1 MVARFRISDPAR
13 EDLGNILATSAE
25 RWGDEGQER
34 YAALLVAALR
44 TIARDPV
51 GPTTRDRAAL
61 LPGLRSFRSFH
72 VQHARRRS
80 VVDDSVHVMFYRAAE
95 SAIEIV
101 RVLHERMDPAS
112 HVATTKPTTKRRR
125 GT

>member
-25 RWGDEGQER
+25 RWGEEGRER
-34 YAALLVAALR
+34 YAALLVAAMR

-61 LPGLRSFRSFH
+61 LPGLRSFH
-72 VQHARRRS
+72 VRHARRRS
-80 VVDDSVHVMFYRAAE
+80 TVHDPVHVMFYRAAE